1 MSRQITHILR
11 LSETLM
17 AFEGITHWTLS
28 FRLFGKGDKLFRLME
43 KNADLSTR
51 SAERA
56 LERLDEAWPD
66 DLEWPEDIPR
76 PSDAPVE
83 ALRHG

>member
-17 AFEGITHWTLS
+17 AFEGITHWTMS

-56 LERLDEAWPD
+56 MERLDESWPD
-66 DLEWPEDIPR
+66 DLEWPSDIPR
-76 PSDAPVE
+76 PSSPIGKA
-83 ALRHG
+83 ARHG